1 MYTSLSDQCAKGS
14 YPYRHCDVVLYG
26 KMSVVGVTEGRVGRV
41 TLWDKWCKL
50 WYRSIISTA
59 PHSLYPSLLLLT
71 LLSYIHLSH
80 LGTYIHLDQKESL
93 LQRDRREKTDMST
106 EDYDG
111 EICSTAELDTA
122 DLQNSVTTS
131 EATSSRTM
139 SQISISLPQLL
150 PFPSRGQQDLQ
161 AAMLR

>member
-1 MYTSLSDQCAKGS
+1 
-14 YPYRHCDVVLYG
+14 
-26 KMSVVGVTEGRVGRV
+26 
-41 TLWDKWCKL
+41 
-50 WYRSIISTA
+50 
-59 PHSLYPSLLLLT
+59 
-71 LLSYIHLSH
+71 
-80 LGTYIHLDQKESL
+80 
-93 LQRDRREKTDMST
+93 MST

-111 EICSTAELDTA
+111 EICSIAELDTA

-150 PFPSRGQQDLQ
+150 PFPSQGQQDLQ